1 METNDTVDLRGD
13 IILQD
18 PARGKTLQFTR
29 DELKSLQVRRNDIP
43 FRHLLVSLAL
53 VFAVPVLFS
62 VCPSWWL
69 GILCAL
75 VNVHTFNRFA
85 QIVHGSDHSGLFVN
99 PDWNIYAGKLAG
111 YFLGYTRDG
120 HKAAHNEHHLYLNTE
135 RDADRVWCR
144 PEAKVGAIVRG
155 WLDDFFLISG
165 FKRYW
170 QYAFDRSA
178 AKSGTPVKQAVSGKL
193 VALLSLWP
201 AALLHA
207 VILLTYWK
215 TSGPQYYFLLY
226 VLPLATL
233 YPAQIRLRSNV
244 EHGFDPGFQPQND
257 AQRKVTRSI
266 KANWLERFVMAPL
279 FIEYHYE
286 HHVLPSMPYYNAPA
300 MRALLAEKGI
310 QVPVANGYLGHLF
323 HRWRLEKAL
332 SAAS

>member
-1 METNDTVDLRGD
+1 METNDTADLKGD

-29 DELKSLQVRRNDIP
+29 DELKALQVRRNDIP
-43 FRHLLVSLAL
+43 FRHLLVSLGL

-62 VCPSWWL
+62 VYPSWWL

-135 RDADRVWCR
+135 RDADRVWCQ
-144 PEAKVGAIVRG
+144 PEAKVGTIVRG
-155 WLDDFFLISG
+155 WLSDFFLISG

-178 AKSGTPVKQAVSGKL
+178 AKSGTQVKQTVSGKL
-193 VALLSLWP
+193 AALLSLWP

-215 TSGPQYYFLLY
+215 TSGLQYYFLLY
-226 VLPLATL
+226 VLPLATI

-244 EHGFDPGFQPQND
+244 EHGFDPGFQPLND

-323 HRWRLEKAL
+323 QRWRLEKAL